1 MLTIAQSFKL
11 IVDVLK
17 WECSEL
23 IHIIPD
29 LFAQFV

>member
-1 MLTIAQSFKL
+1 MLTTAQIFKL

-17 WECSEL
+17 WEYSEL

-29 LFAQFV
+29 LSAQFV